1 MQVRAAVGQRDHL
14 REGVG
19 PLGAAQQRGMADLRG
34 EAAGGTAGAER
45 GGEERGHCCGC
56 WWHLFL
62 CCGGLMGCPSVA
74 SMLLAS
80 FGRGGELAEM
90 ERASLAEDQTDGPR
104 DAMRLKCMMYVV

>member
-1 MQVRAAVGQRDHL
+1 MVRRQEGQLGRSEVVRREDIVVVVG
-14 REGVG
+14 GIF
-19 PLGAAQQRGMADLRG
+19 
-34 EAAGGTAGAER
+34 
-45 GGEERGHCCGC
+45 
-56 WWHLFL
+56 FL
-62 CCGGLMGCPSVA
+62 CCGGLMGCPLVA